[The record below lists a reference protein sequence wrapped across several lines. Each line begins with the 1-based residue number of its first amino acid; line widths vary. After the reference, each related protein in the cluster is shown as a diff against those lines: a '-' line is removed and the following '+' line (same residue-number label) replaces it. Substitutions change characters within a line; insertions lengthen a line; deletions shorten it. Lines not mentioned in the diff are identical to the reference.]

1 MSLAPKL
8 GLMNALM
15 LVVGSVVGAG
25 IFTTSG
31 FLAAELPQGAAF
43 VLVWIVGGAL
53 TLAGAL
59 TYAEMGGMFPRAG
72 GDYQFLKEAYG
83 PWAGFVLGWLA
94 FLVVNPGSIAAL
106 AIALAGYAGDVV
118 PLGGAWGK
126 TAFALGTIAV
136 LSAINVRGVKW
147 AGAAQDVMTIASI
160 ALIAGLVA
168 LGLASGKGDLSHFA
182 TSDAPFSFRA
192 FTGPAMIA
200 VIFTYS
206 GWFASAYVA
215 SEVKRPERNVPLSM
229 FLGTLV
235 VTVLYV
241 ALNVFYLYALPLS
254 AMKGEPNVAARA
266 SALLLGPHVSLAVT
280 VTILLAIAT
289 CVNGTILTGA
299 RVTYAM
305 AEDGV
310 FWPLF
315 KRVHPRFRTPH
326 LGIWA
331 QGALSMLLVL
341 LGTFEQ
347 ILSYVVF
354 VMLLT
359 SAAAGV
365 ALVVLRVRRPGAPR
379 PYRTFGY
386 PVTPFVF
393 VVSYAWIAALVL
405 LDKPAPSALG
415 LVIAASGVPVYLYW
429 SRKKHAKS
437 SKEML
442 P

>member
-1 MSLAPKL
+1 VSLSPKL
-8 GLMNALM
+8 GLVNALM

-31 FLAAELPQGAAF
+31 FLAAELSQGWAF

-72 GDYQFLKEAYG
+72 GDYQYLKEAYG

-106 AIALAGYAGDVV
+106 SIALASYTADVV
-118 PLGGAWGK
+118 PLGGEWGRK
-126 TAFALGTIAV
+126 AFAFGAIAV
-136 LSAINVRGVKW
+136 LSAVNVRGVKW
-147 AGAAQDVMTIASI
+147 AGVAQDVMTIASI
-160 ALIAGLVA
+160 ALIAVLVA
-168 LGLASGKGDLSHFA
+168 LGLASGRGDPAHFTA
-182 TSDAPFSFRA
+182 SSAPFSLRA

-215 SEVKRPERNVPLSM
+215 SEVRRPERNVPLSM

-235 VTVLYV
+235 VTALYV
-241 ALNVFYLYALPLS
+241 ALNVLYLYAMPLS
-254 AMKGEPNVAARA
+254 AMKGAPNAAARA
-266 SALLLGPHVSLAVT
+266 SALLLGPGVSLAVT

-305 AEDGV
+305 AEDGL

-315 KRVHPRFRTPH
+315 RSVHPRFGTPH
-326 LGIWA
+326 LGIWV

-341 LGTFEQ
+341 LGTFDQ
-347 ILSYVVF
+347 ILSCVVF

-359 SAAAGV
+359 SIAAGV

-379 PYRTFGY
+379 PYRTLGY
-386 PVTPFVF
+386 PLTPFLF
-393 VVSYAWIAALVL
+393 VGSYVWIAALVL
-405 LDKPAPSALG
+405 LDKPVPAAIGLG
-415 LVIAASGVPVYLYW
+415 IAASGVPIYLYW
-429 SRKKHAKS
+429 SRRAS
-437 SKEML
+437 RRERPSVV
-442 P
+442 